1 MPVYIIAYL
10 VIIESIQVKQAD
22 LNALQWAVRQL
33 ETSSLTA
40 KISQLVGIPVEKTLA
55 ALPGHWSTVVTKAT
69 KAALEKALDSALLTL
84 NKQQRKASNKTHK
97 LLAGMS
103 GAVGGAFGIAALA
116 AELPVSATIMLRS
129 IADIARS
136 EGEQLENLDTKM
148 ACLEVFALTGG
159 KSADSESADTSY
171 YAIRSLLTKSLGD
184 TAKHI
189 SAKGLAKEGAPALVK
204 LVNAVAARFSVPVS
218 EKIAA
223 QSIPAIG
230 ALGGASINIMFI
242 NHFQDMARAHFT
254 VRRLEKIYGASAVKQ
269 TYLEIVE
276 SLATR
281 DKLSAS

>member
-55 ALPGHWSTVVTKAT
+55 ALPGHWSTVVTKVT

-84 NKQQRKASNKTHK
+84 TDQQREASNKTHK

-159 KSADSESADTSY
+159 KSASEAADTSY